1 MAGPPFSVAA
11 YSRSPNSPR
20 ASSPSSTR
28 AYFWKK
34 PETAMRAR
42 VTQGNSMLM
51 LSNMFRKVGTAY
63 PMMMEMTTMA
73 TTMTKA
79 G

>member
-1 MAGPPFSVAA
+1 
-11 YSRSPNSPR
+11 
-20 ASSPSSTR
+20 
-28 AYFWKK
+28 
-34 PETAMRAR
+34 MRAR